1 MNHVLVSLASPFY
14 IYIYIYIL
22 SVHAKLCTCIMFTL
36 YINNTQLYII
46 IMQGSKL
53 KLQLIQS
60 GNATNFFGLAT
71 KEFMFVARSVDLFQE
86 FSEVGVALIKL
97 SVHFSNQA
105 QKHSCRVGVFSPPSF
120 TELCRNEQIH
130 NHTKFKANTVE
141 SSSCKLLKP

>member
-14 IYIYIYIL
+14 IYIL
-22 SVHAKLCTCIMFTL
+22 SVHAKICTCIVFTL

-71 KEFMFVARSVDLFQE
+71 KEFMFVAKSVDLFQE

-105 QKHSCRVGVFSPPSF
+105 QKHSCRVGVSPCQVSQNYAEMSKY
-120 TELCRNEQIH
+120 TIIQN
-130 NHTKFKANTVE
+130 
-141 SSSCKLLKP
+141 LKPIPWNQALVNY